1 MEQLYF
7 RASEVV
13 SLCRESYF
21 YSVWFWLMMSGWWG
35 GRLQAAGSWMSQTNV
50 CCQYSHLGQD
60 TVILYFSLLLSFYI
74 IPFCLFFSSLSSFK
88 THTIVRSHSHN
99 LSGAHQ
105 CQIHP
110 TKRANEVLKTS
121 ENAEMKFID
130 YSFDP
135 LFVVLRKL
143 WAAKVTD

>member
-7 RASEVV
+7 RASKGV
-13 SLCRESYF
+13 SLCRESYSH
-21 YSVWFWLMMSGWWG
+21 SVLFWLMMSGWWD
-35 GRLQAAGSWMSQTNV
+35 GRLPTAGSGMPQTNV

-60 TVILYFSLLLSFYI
+60 TVILYFSFLLSFCI
-74 IPFCLFFSSLSSFK
+74 IPFCLSFSSLSSFK
-88 THTIVRSHSHN
+88 THTIIF
-99 LSGAHQ
+99 Q

-110 TKRANEVLKTS
+110 SKRANEVLKTS
-121 ENAEMKFID
+121 ENAEIKFID

-143 WAAKVTD
+143 WATKVTD